1 MPEDDIKCESFTVT
15 FIDSLLVYDNKYYP
29 QVYLENF
36 ASEIVNKKMTDYLD
50 GNFFEDQILQMLYYD
65 RIDITKRIN
74 LSRSSKS
81 KECMICHYF
90 FFDHGF
96 KFQDYVC
103 NGCHDLTMLRVNIS
117 NIAIITVKNVYCCCI
132 IDNISKS
139 EVIHLLKFNS

>member
-1 MPEDDIKCESFTVT
+1 
-15 FIDSLLVYDNKYYP
+15 
-29 QVYLENF
+29 
-36 ASEIVNKKMTDYLD
+36 
-50 GNFFEDQILQMLYYD
+50 MLYYD

-139 EVIHLLKFNS
+139 EVIHLLKFNF